1 MTQGTLEVAC
11 TLPTGDKGP
20 ENGGTMAKKDRAQ
33 ESAEGRL
40 VVGRMRASRREIV
53 VTERTYFE
61 GDEPKNEKR
70 GWSRGNEKARR

>member
-1 MTQGTLEVAC
+1 
-11 TLPTGDKGP
+11 
-20 ENGGTMAKKDRAQ
+20 MAKKDRAQ